1 MSKLLLFHTLLECNK
16 MNITKAVLELVLLL
30 FLLKIKL
37 QKHNTT
43 TNTTTNTKPRNSA
56 TSTTTNQD
64 LTSFHYWPRFA
75 YNVALLVHRIS
86 VASSSCKRFIVT
98 MMTINSSCKTRT
110 FIINLLN
117 YRISIDLIL
126 SCNNVLRINIINN

>member
-1 MSKLLLFHTLLECNK
+1 MSKLQLSQTLLECNK
-16 MNITKAVLELVLLL
+16 MNITKAVLKLVLLL
-30 FLLKIKL
+30 FFLKIKL

-43 TNTTTNTKPRNSA
+43 TNTSTNTKPINSA

-75 YNVALLVHRIS
+75 YNVGLLLHRIS
-86 VASSSCKRFIVT
+86 VASSSYKCFIVSMT
-98 MMTINSSCKTRT
+98 TINSSYKIRT

-126 SCNNVLRINIINN
+126 SCNNALRINIINN